1 MTSPTESPG
10 APAPRLRRST
20 FGAAIGI
27 LISVGLLFLAV
38 RSVDIGAA
46 WEHAR
51 SARAL
56 PLILTV
62 AIATLAFPIR
72 VVRWRA
78 LLHTSDGIP
87 LPAGPAW
94 HAVAMGFMANN
105 IFPFRA
111 GELLRA
117 YAIGKLA
124 PVPFPGALSSIAV
137 ERVLD
142 GLTLLGLLALG
153 LFASGI
159 AADTTIGSLSVTSL
173 VSRVG
178 VLSVL
183 ALGGALA
190 VVLFPR
196 HAENLLRRLVP
207 FPTLAE
213 RLAGLVHGVAAGFA
227 ALGSPRRLAAAILWS
242 GVLWGV
248 NASSFYVGFQ
258 AFDIPVSF
266 AGALVLQ
273 GVLAFGIAVPSSP
286 GYVGLFEGAVILALA
301 LYAVPADLA
310 FAYAATYHVLT
321 FLPITL
327 LGLWSVTRTSIGLG
341 DLRRSA
347 A

>member
-1 MTSPTESPG
+1 MTLLTEDSG
-10 APAPRLRRST
+10 APAPRLRRSAI
-20 FGAAIGI
+20 GAGIGI
-27 LISVGLLFLAV
+27 LVSLGLLALAL
-38 RSVDIGAA
+38 RAIDIEAA
-46 WEHAR
+46 WQHAR

-56 PLILTV
+56 PLVLTV
-62 AIATLAFPIR
+62 VLATLAFPLR

-78 LLHTSDGIP
+78 LLHTVDGVPIP
-87 LPAGPAW
+87 PGPAW

-105 IFPFRA
+105 LFPFRA

-117 YAIGKLA
+117 YAIGRLA
-124 PVPFPGALSSIAV
+124 PVPFSGALSSIAV

-142 GLTLLGLLALG
+142 GLTLLGLLPLG
-153 LFASGI
+153 LFLSGI
-159 AADTTIGSLSVTSL
+159 PADTTIGSLRVTSL
-173 VSRVG
+173 VSRIG
-178 VLSVL
+178 LLSVV

-196 HAENLLRRLVP
+196 KAEGLIRRLMPVP
-207 FPTLAE
+207 AVAE
-213 RLAGLVHGVAAGFA
+213 RLAGLVHSVATGFG
-227 ALGSPRRLAAAILWS
+227 ALGSPRRLAAALVWS

-248 NASSFYVGFQ
+248 NALSFYVAFQ
-258 AFDIPVSF
+258 AFGLSVGL

-273 GVLAFGIAVPSSP
+273 SVLAFGIAVPSSP

-341 DLRRSA
+341 DLRRSGP
-347 A
+347 

>member
-1 MTSPTESPG
+1 MTSPTDGPG

-20 FGAAIGI
+20 IGAAIGI
-27 LISVGLLFLAV
+27 LVSLGLLVLAV

-46 WEHAR
+46 WQHAR

-56 PLILTV
+56 PLVLTV
-62 AIATLAFPIR
+62 ALATLAFPIR

-78 LLHTSDGIP
+78 LLHTVEGVP

-105 IFPFRA
+105 VLPFRA

-124 PVPFPGALSSIAV
+124 PVPFTGALSSIAV

-142 GLTLLGLLALG
+142 GLTLLGLLAFG

-159 AADTTIGSLSVTSL
+159 PADTTIGSLHVTRL
-173 VSRVG
+173 VSRIG
-178 VLSVL
+178 LLSVL

-196 HAENLLRRLVP
+196 HAERLLRRLVP
-207 FPTLAE
+207 FPALAE
-213 RLAGLVHGVAAGFA
+213 RLAGLVHAVATGFA
-227 ALGSPRRLAAAILWS
+227 ALGSPRRLAAAVVWS

-248 NASSFYVGFQ
+248 NALSFYVGFQ
-258 AFDIPVSF
+258 AFGMSVSL

-273 GVLAFGIAVPSSP
+273 SVLAFGIAVPSSP

-301 LYAVPADLA
+301 LYGVPADLA
-310 FAYAATYHVLT
+310 FAYAVTYHVLT

-327 LGLWSVTRTSIGLG
+327 LGFWSVTRTSIGLG
-341 DLRRSA
+341 DLRQSA
-347 A
+347 P